1 MDLDVS
7 KKINKTK
14 INYECLGLLIAIVLI
29 TIIPL
34 IFTSRY
40 IINLLILASALG
52 IVSCT
57 AAFSVNALAYSAG
70 TASPT
75 LSSSSAAQSSTASS
89 AVSSATSLKPLTPDG
104 TGTVIDNVTNE
115 DGKEFFTITT
125 PSKHVFYLIID
136 RQKNAENV
144 YFLDAVTDK
153 DLLALAKSDN
163 EDVSGSS
170 SSKTLST
177 PETSSAPTAPAST
190 ASPTSQPEKQNGS
203 AGIAAIAVLAAVLIG
218 AAVWFFKFRKPGKK
232 DKNKPDPDDYDYTED
247 GDEESESD
255 DEPEAPDEETA
266 QKDGSESS
274 GGETERDDE

>member
-1 MDLDVS
+1 MKKS
-7 KKINKTK
+7 KIR
-14 INYECLGLLIAIVLI
+14 IFVCLMA
-29 TIIPL
+29 
-34 IFTSRY
+34 
-40 IINLLILASALG
+40 A
-52 IVSCT
+52 VSCT
-57 AAFSVNALAYSAG
+57 AAFSVNALAYSTGA
-70 TASPT
+70 TSPT

-89 AVSSATSLKPLTPDG
+89 SASSATSSGTALKPLTPDG

-115 DGKEFFTITT
+115 DGKEFFTVTT

-170 SSKTLST
+170 SSKGDSA
-177 PETSSAPTAPAST
+177 PETSSAPTASK
-190 ASPTSQPEKQNGS
+190 PTVSSNSQPEKQNSS
-203 AGIAAIAVLAAVLIG
+203 AGIAAVTVLAAVFVG

-247 GDEESESD
+247 GDDESEPD
-255 DEPEAPDEETA
+255 DEPEAPDEETVR
-266 QKDGSESS
+266 KDGPESS
-274 GGETERDDE
+274 DGETEREDE

>member
-1 MDLDVS
+1 MKKS
-7 KKINKTK
+7 KIR
-14 INYECLGLLIAIVLI
+14 IFVCLMA
-29 TIIPL
+29 
-34 IFTSRY
+34 
-40 IINLLILASALG
+40 A
-52 IVSCT
+52 VSCT
-57 AAFSVNALAYSAG
+57 AAFSVNALAYSEG
-70 TASPT
+70 TTSPT

-89 AVSSATSLKPLTPDG
+89 AASLGTSSGTSLKPLTPDG

-170 SSKTLST
+170 SSKTASAL
-177 PETSSAPTAPAST
+177 ETSSAPTVST
-190 ASPTSQPEKQNGS
+190 PTVSSNSQPEKQNGS
-203 AGIAAIAVLAAVLIG
+203 AGIAAVAALAAVLVG

-232 DKNKPDPDDYDYTED
+232 DKSRPDPDDYDYTEN
-247 GDEESESD
+247 GDDESEPE
-255 DEPEAPDEETA
+255 DEPDSPDEETE
-266 QKDGSESS
+266 QKGGSESS
-274 GGETERDDE
+274 GDKTEREDE